1 MQIWQQSV
9 MRSAVVLQ
17 KQLAEIGR
25 NAMATILD
33 LILTLDVSTKI
44 NQPGATGPIFWRT
57 I

>member
-44 NQPGATGPIFWRT
+44 NQPGLRPLSGETHD
-57 I
+57 